1 MSSSYVL
8 VLGVMKGRNVEQ
20 KRMIG
25 WTEVEGEAEGPMR
38 WNEMNRKE
46 KKREMKKKLA
56 RLA

>member
-1 MSSSYVL
+1 
-8 VLGVMKGRNVEQ
+8 MKGRNVEQ

-25 WTEVEGEAEGPMR
+25 WTEVEGEAEGPIR

-46 KKREMKKKLA
+46 KKRELKKKLA

>member
-1 MSSSYVL
+1 
-8 VLGVMKGRNVEQ
+8 MKGRNVEQ

-25 WTEVEGEAEGPMR
+25 WTEVEGEAEGLIR

-46 KKREMKKKLA
+46 KKRELKKKLA